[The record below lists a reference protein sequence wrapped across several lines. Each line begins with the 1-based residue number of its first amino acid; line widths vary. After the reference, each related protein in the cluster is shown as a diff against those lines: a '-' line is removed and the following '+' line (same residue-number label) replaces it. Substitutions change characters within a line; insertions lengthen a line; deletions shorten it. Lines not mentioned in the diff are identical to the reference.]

1 VDISGTIGTPVH
13 VTADGIVRFAD
24 LMSGYGRLVVVDHGG
39 GVETWYAHM
48 SKLYVHTGQEVRR
61 AELIGAVGMSGRV
74 TAPHLHY
81 EVHQNGRPM
90 NPYQYLVNANVL
102 HQAAKPDFV
111 F

>member
-1 VDISGTIGTPVH
+1 MASG
-13 VTADGIVRFAD
+13 
-24 LMSGYGRLVVVDHGG
+24 GYGRLVVVDHGG

-61 AELIGAVGMSGRV
+61 AELIGAVGMTGRV

-81 EVHQNGRPM
+81 EVHVNGRPM
-90 NPYQYLVNANVL
+90 NPYPYLANASVM
-102 HQAAKPDFV
+102 HQVAKNDFV